1 MKLYGM
7 PGACSLAVHIA
18 LREAGLPFEFEEVD
32 YRTRQIAGGG
42 DYYKVN
48 AKGTVPALLVEEG
61 WLLTEVPVI
70 LQFVAARAPRA
81 KLLPAGDERRRYR
94 ALEWLNFVATEIHKS
109 FSPLFRPS
117 TPEAFLAPGR
127 AHLSKRLMIVE
138 SHLDRNRFL
147 MGGDYCLAD
156 AYLFVVCRWL
166 KDQDMA
172 LCDWPSL
179 RRHFDET
186 GERPAVRD
194 ALIAEGLVEPVQ
206 APGF

>member
-32 YRTRQIAGGG
+32 YRTRRIAGGG

-48 AKGTVPALLVEEG
+48 VKGTVPALLVEEG

-109 FSPLFRPS
+109 FSPLFRPT

-127 AHLSKRLMIVE
+127 AHLSKRLQVVE
-138 SHLDRNRFL
+138 DELARTAYLAGSH
-147 MGGDYCLAD
+147 YSLAD
-156 AYLFVVCRWL
+156 IYLFTVCRWL
-166 KDQDMA
+166 DDQQMPVADF
-172 LCDWPSL
+172 PSL
-179 RRHFDET
+179 LDHFNRVGRRA
-186 GERPAVRD
+186 AVRQ
-194 ALIAEGLVEPVQ
+194 ALEAEGLVAAAPVS
-206 APGF
+206 